1 MVKEFQPYCDLWT
14 TVSDWIRWHESWM
27 NDPLIEL
34 EAEQLEKNVND
45 SFKTMQRCVKQF
57 KDSPGSY
64 TVWGK
69 DVGAYWHTDV
79 RDVTE
84 CSERGI

>member
-1 MVKEFQPYCDLWT
+1 
-14 TVSDWIRWHESWM
+14 M
-27 NDPLIEL
+27 NDPLIEI

-64 TVWGK
+64 MV
-69 DVGAYWHTDV
+69 
-79 RDVTE
+79 
-84 CSERGI
+84 